1 MSEEEGETSEYSLP
15 RSEHVDRDP
24 VRERREDR
32 VARQHRQS
40 QHRSQVIGA
49 IQETTTGGET
59 QGNLKTVSV
68 SLLTSTVTRRPIEW
82 T

>member
-1 MSEEEGETSEYSLP
+1 MEIWRDRSEYSLP

-24 VRERREDR
+24 DR

-59 QGNLKTVSV
+59 QGNLKTVCCK
-68 SLLTSTVTRRPIEW
+68 LTN
-82 T
+82 